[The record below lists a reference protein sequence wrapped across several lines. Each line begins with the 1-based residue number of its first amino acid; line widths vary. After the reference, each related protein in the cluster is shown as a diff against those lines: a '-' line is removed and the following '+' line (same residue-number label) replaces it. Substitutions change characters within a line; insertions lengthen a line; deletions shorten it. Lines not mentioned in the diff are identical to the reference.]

1 MAAGIHLAAIFKKQE
16 RHMRTTILSILALLL
31 LASCDSL
38 LSSDNQAK
46 GTNFESDAQTFYEL
60 TFKLPGEPDNQYI
73 GLLIYTDDEHCKM
86 RLVDNEMLEQNQCMM
101 ADYTCQVE
109 EKEGADDIG
118 VMYYIPDQEE
128 MPMLMWVWNEG
139 DLSDMNEA
147 PYLGY
152 DLDDPDSWI
161 QTDRFVEISLADMDE
176 DYIAQFYGK
185 DEPEYQMMLQG
196 IETVQNQYAGS
207 TQEVSPTDGDVTLH
221 LMVVA
226 NTEVSDI
233 GPACEIDQ
241 RRIRSEF
248 GGIAKALGM
257 NLEET
262 LVSGENYGVS
272 NVVEALDELNPGTN
286 DVVVFVYTGH
296 GFRFSDQE
304 DDYPCL
310 DLASSAYDDVEDNY
324 LPLIDIYDAI
334 VEKDARLNLV
344 LSDCC
349 NSFIDIDQCM
359 VRSNSLFSRSNTN
372 FNLQKL
378 STLFLQTEGNIIA
391 TAASPGE
398 VSWCGDNG
406 GFFLLSF
413 FESLR
418 SQISALNQNEPSW
431 DTVINNAIRSAAR
444 KTDNSASCKRQN
456 GLKDIE
462 VSKVAED

>member
-1 MAAGIHLAAIFKKQE
+1 
-16 RHMRTTILSILALLL
+16 MRTTILSILALLL

-38 LSSDNQAK
+38 LSSDNMTSK
-46 GTNFESDAQTFYEL
+46 GSNFESDAQTFYEL
-60 TFKLPGEPDNQYI
+60 TFKLPNEPDNQYI

-86 RLVDNEMLEQNQCMM
+86 RLVDNEMLEKNGCYE
-101 ADYTCQVE
+101 ADYTCHVE

-128 MPMLMWVWNEG
+128 MPILMWMWSKG

-147 PYLGY
+147 PYLGF
-152 DLDDPDSWI
+152 DLEDSDSWI
-161 QTDRFVEISLADMDE
+161 QTESFEEISLADMDE
-176 DYIAQFYGK
+176 EYIAQFYGEN
-185 DEPEYQMMLQG
+185 EPEYQMMLQG
-196 IETVQNQYAGS
+196 IQTIQGQSLEDIQDIAS
-207 TQEVSPTDGDVTLH
+207 TDGGITLH

-233 GPACEIDQ
+233 GPACDIDQ
-241 RRIRSEF
+241 RRIRNEF

-257 NLEET
+257 NYDEILI
-262 LVSGENYGVS
+262 SGDDFEMD
-272 NVVEALDELNPGTN
+272 NVVEAIDGLEPESN

-296 GFRFSDQE
+296 GFRFQDQE
-304 DDYPCL
+304 DVFPCL
-310 DLASSAYDDVEDNY
+310 DLTSNAYDDSDANY
-324 LPLIDIYDAI
+324 LQLIDIYNAI

-349 NSFIDIDQCM
+349 NSTIDVDQCM

-372 FNLQKL
+372 YNLQKL
-378 STLFLQTEGNIIA
+378 CTLFLQTEGNIIA

-406 GFFLLSF
+406 GLFLLSF

-431 DTVINNAIRSAAR
+431 ETILNNTISSAAR
-444 KTDNSASCKRQN
+444 KTDNASDCKRQN
-456 GLKDIE
+456 GLKDVE
-462 VSKVAED
+462 VSSVE

>member
-1 MAAGIHLAAIFKKQE
+1 MAVGIHLAAIFQKQK

-46 GTNFESDAQTFYEL
+46 GTSFESNAQTFYEL
-60 TFKLPGEPDNQYI
+60 TFKLPSDPDNQYV

-86 RLVDNEMLEQNQCMM
+86 RLVDDEMLKKNECIM
-101 ADYTCQVE
+101 ADYTCHIE

-118 VMYYIPDQEE
+118 VMYYTPDQED
-128 MPMLMWVWNEG
+128 MPVLMWMWEKG

-147 PYLGY
+147 PYLAF
-152 DLDDPDSWI
+152 DLEDSDSWI
-161 QTDRFVEISLADMDE
+161 QTQSFVEISLADMDE
-176 DYIAQFYGK
+176 EYIAQFYGK

-196 IETVQNQYAGS
+196 IQTI
-207 TQEVSPTDGDVTLH
+207 QEQSSVDIQDIASAEGDATLH

-226 NTEVSDI
+226 NTDVSDI
-233 GPACEIDQ
+233 GPACDIDL
-241 RRIRSEF
+241 RRIRNEF
-248 GGIAKALGM
+248 GGIAKALSM
-257 NLEET
+257 NLDET
-262 LVSGENYGVS
+262 LVSGNNFGVD
-272 NVVEALDELNPGTN
+272 NVVEAIDGLNPEPN

-296 GFRFSDQE
+296 GFRFRDQE
-304 DDYPCL
+304 DVYPCL
-310 DLASSAYDDVEDNY
+310 DLTSNAYDDSDSNY
-324 LPLIDIYDAI
+324 LQLIDIYNAI
-334 VEKDARLNLV
+334 VEKNARLNLV

-349 NSFIDIDQCM
+349 NSTIDIDQCM

-372 FNLQKL
+372 FNLNKL
-378 STLFLQTEGNIIA
+378 FSLFMKSEGNIIA

-418 SQISALNQNEPSW
+418 SQISALNQDEPSW
-431 DTVINNAIRSAAR
+431 DTVINNTISSAAR
-444 KTDNSASCKRQN
+444 KTDGSDYCKRQN
-456 GLKDIE
+456 GLKDVE
-462 VSKVAED
+462 VSNIQ